1 MLYEKHCSREEVKDE
16 IVRDQKTSCVVLETW
31 VKVVTVGM
39 EREEKIENN
48 YKDEIGRI
56 WSLVTVVTELE
67 VRLKSP

>member
-48 YKDEIGRI
+48 YKDEIERN
-56 WSLVTVVTELE
+56 
-67 VRLKSP
+67 